1 MFIAQCR
8 SLLPRMRD
16 LTSRRRIEMDDDETK
31 TCFPQIE
38 TGPSWARF
46 GDAHKKMWR
55 VGGCYYRSSNRKVV
69 RGQIEYECLDPVY
82 GTRYEY
88 GPGLWDPGTTL

>member
-1 MFIAQCR
+1 
-8 SLLPRMRD
+8 MRD
-16 LTSRRRIEMDDDETK
+16 FTSRRRIEMDDDETK

-55 VGGCYYRSSNRKVV
+55 VGVITGPAIERWCG
-69 RGQIEYECLDPVY
+69 GQIEYECSDPVY